1 MMTGRT
7 RPRWRPGPVRRAVV
21 AAAIAAV
28 LVVWLFLNLRGIY
41 FRDALAYWRPDLD
54 DLYGGRT
61 VGVASTY
68 LYSPAFAQLISPLG
82 LLPWAA
88 FAALWSALNLAALV
102 WMAGPILAA
111 LLLLI
116 PWSPVVDE
124 VSTGNIHLLLGAAVV
139 IGFRWPAAWA
149 FPILTKATPGVGV
162 LWFLGRRG
170 WRDLAFAA
178 GTAAGVALIS
188 FVLAPQAWFD
198 WVDTLSRSS
207 GVPVPVDIA
216 VIPGPLWAR
225 TAVAAV
231 VAVAGGIAGWRWLVP
246 VAVTI
251 ALPVPW
257 SSGLAVL
264 VALIPLTWTAWPTW
278 ARRLA
283 RPFSQPDSPT

>member
-1 MMTGRT
+1 M
-7 RPRWRPGPVRRAVV
+7 VV
-21 AAAIAAV
+21 A
-28 LVVWLFLNLRGIY
+28 VWLFLNLRGIY

-54 DLYGGRT
+54 DLYGGQE

-68 LYSPAFAQLISPLG
+68 LYSPAFAQLVTPLG
-82 LLPWAA
+82 LLPWTA
-88 FAALWSALNLAALV
+88 FAALWSALNLATLV

-124 VSTGNIHLLLGAAVV
+124 VSTGNIHLLLGAAIV

-149 FPILTKATPGVGV
+149 FSILTKVTPGTGV
-162 LWFLGRRG
+162 LWFIGRRN
-170 WRDLAFAA
+170 WRDLGLAL
-178 GTAAGVALIS
+178 GTASAVALLS

-207 GVPVPVDIA
+207 GVPVPDDIA

-225 TAVAAV
+225 TAVAAIL
-231 VAVAGGIAGWRWLVP
+231 AITAGSRGWRWLVP
-246 VAVTI
+246 VAAVI

-264 VALIPLTWTAWPTW
+264 IALIPLTVTAWPAW
-278 ARRLA
+278 ARSVA
-283 RPFSQPDSPT
+283 RPLSRSDSRT

>member
-1 MMTGRT
+1 MTGRT
-7 RPRWRPGPVRRAVV
+7 RPRWRRLLRLAVT
-21 AAAIAAV
+21 AIAIAV
-28 LVVWLFLNLRGIY
+28 LIAVWLFLNLRGIY

-54 DLYGGRT
+54 DLYGGRE

-88 FAALWSALNLAALV
+88 FAALWSALSLAALV

-111 LLLLI
+111 VLLLF

-139 IGFRWPAAWA
+139 IGFGRPAIWA
-149 FPILTKATPGVGV
+149 FPLLTKVTPGVGV
-162 LWFLGRRG
+162 LWFIGRRE
-170 WRDLAFAA
+170 WRSLAVAT
-178 GTAAGVALIS
+178 GTVAGVALFS

-198 WVDTLSRSS
+198 WADTLSRSS
-207 GVPVPVDIA
+207 GVAVPDDIA

-225 TAVAAV
+225 TAAAAVLAV
-231 VAVAGGIAGWRWLVP
+231 VAGIAGWRWLVP

-264 VALIPLTWTAWPTW
+264 VALIPLTLSSWPPW
-278 ARRLA
+278 ARRIA
-283 RPFSQPDSPT
+283 RPFSLSDRPT